1 LAERLSDLRRTAEL
15 AESKR
20 AEAEQHAAVADAA
33 AAEQAARLEQLSA
46 QVAQARGEHAS
57 IAERVQALTAQ
68 AESITTAADALDA
81 AARAAERLPADA
93 ERPNLAALRQAEE
106 GAGAEAYAALQTLT
120 LAVQRLA
127 TLRNASERHAEAL
140 VAAGPLLE
148 RRALTRALFELV
160 DGIGADNRL
169 RMKLSAYVLAA
180 KLDAVAKAAT
190 ARLLQMSS
198 GRYSLTHRAERG
210 RSNKRGGLE
219 LRVIDAHTGE
229 EREARSLS
237 GGEKF
242 YASLALAL
250 GLADV
255 ITAEAGGSRLDTLF
269 IDEGFGSLDEST
281 LDEVLGV
288 LDTLRSGGRVVGV
301 VSHVRELRERIGAQ
315 LQIKKAIDGS
325 TVHQNTQPDEQPVT
339 TSAPT
344 LREELERALP
354 KSAQDAAEAQPAAPA
369 ALF

>member
-1 LAERLSDLRRTAEL
+1 
-15 AESKR
+15 
-20 AEAEQHAAVADAA
+20 
-33 AAEQAARLEQLSA
+33 
-46 QVAQARGEHAS
+46 
-57 IAERVQALTAQ
+57 
-68 AESITTAADALDA
+68 
-81 AARAAERLPADA
+81 
-93 ERPNLAALRQAEE
+93 
-106 GAGAEAYAALQTLT
+106 
-120 LAVQRLA
+120 
-127 TLRNASERHAEAL
+127 
-140 VAAGPLLE
+140 
-148 RRALTRALFELV
+148 
-160 DGIGADNRL
+160 
-169 RMKLSAYVLAA
+169 
-180 KLDAVAKAAT
+180 
-190 ARLLQMSS
+190 MSS